1 MDFTIFHVMK
11 HVLKI
16 NDLIGIEMA
25 KMVGG
30 PKYAGES
37 VEVYENK
44 RAKKMDSGLSV
55 EVAEK

>member
-1 MDFTIFHVMK
+1 MDFAILHVRK
-11 HVLKI
+11 LPLKI
-16 NDLIGIEMA
+16 NNLIEIEVA

-44 RAKKMDSGLSV
+44 RSIKLIYRMSV
-55 EVAEK
+55 EVDEK

>member
-44 RAKKMDSGLSV
+44 RSKKWIPAFL
-55 EVAEK
+55 